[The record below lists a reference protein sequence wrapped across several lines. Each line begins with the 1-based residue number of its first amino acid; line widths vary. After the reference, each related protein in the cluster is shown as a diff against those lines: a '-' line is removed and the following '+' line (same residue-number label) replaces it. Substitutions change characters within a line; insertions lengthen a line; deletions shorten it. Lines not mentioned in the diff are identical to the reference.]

1 MKLMATVLKPYLI
14 YAYATLVRAGKIA
27 LSAEEATE
35 GQKVVP
41 EAYAE
46 KVAEYLI
53 EKFGA

>member
-1 MKLMATVLKPYLI
+1 MATVLKPYLI
-14 YAYATLVRAGKIA
+14 YAYATLVRAGKMA